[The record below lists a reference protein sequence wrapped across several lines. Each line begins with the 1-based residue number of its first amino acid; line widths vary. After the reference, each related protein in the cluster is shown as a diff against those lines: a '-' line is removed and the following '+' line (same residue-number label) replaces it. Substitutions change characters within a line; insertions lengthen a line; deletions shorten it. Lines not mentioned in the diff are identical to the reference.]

1 MGLFGRK
8 RTPAPGSSTGSRAGD
23 GTGPAQRGACA
34 CPEHIEQLL
43 DLPVPLTREMREEY
57 DEQPL
62 TVGELIEMSALGV
75 DPAEEAYFY
84 DPRSGRRDDGPYH
97 WTVWFG
103 DEARGSYDDD
113 APLQLDESLDSR
125 PGVELVAWEDRE
137 VIHVGAP
144 TLCRDG
150 VLAAAARALLDDR
163 VRSAGT

>member
-8 RTPAPGSSTGSRAGD
+8 RTKTAPEHASPPT
-23 GTGPAQRGACA
+23 RGACS
-34 CPEHIEQLL
+34 CPEHVEDLL
-43 DLPVPLTREMREEY
+43 ETMVPMTHEMRTE
-57 DEQPL
+57 
-62 TVGELIEMSALGV
+62 VGEDQAMSVAELIECNALGV
-75 DPAEEAYFY
+75 DPAQDRWFF

-103 DEARGSYDDD
+103 DEARMSYDDD
-113 APLQLDESLDSR
+113 APVQLDESLDDR

-163 VRSAGT
+163 VRSAEG